1 MKVALVTPW
10 FGRELIGGAER
21 HAWELAHAL
30 AAAGADVDVLS
41 TCCRSFN
48 DDWATN
54 FHRSGTAVLGERLR
68 LLRFRVDSRDR
79 VAFGRV
85 TAALTSLPQITLR
98 GDYVPLDE
106 RDARVFVGESINSRA
121 LHAYL
126 REHAGTYDAVLFMPY
141 LYGTTLSI
149 LPQVAEKAFLIPCL
163 HDEAYAY
170 LDPVRT
176 CIAQAR
182 GILFNSL
189 GEEETAAA
197 IYGPGI
203 YAKSRVVGEAVE
215 PVAPPRSP
223 MRVGGFA
230 PNRSRYVL
238 YLGRQVAT
246 KNIDFLIAAYELFR
260 ERRAATSLQLV
271 LAGPT
276 HLSRSDDGIVDLGPV
291 SEDAKSALLTYARA
305 LAQPSVHESFSRSV
319 YESWFARRPVFVH
332 GGCRAT
338 ARAVE
343 DSGGGWI
350 GSTLEEWA
358 RMFAELDESSDE
370 TVDAVGQRGWAAAL
384 DSGTWDVVAR
394 RVLDAIAEPARV
406 ELPGRVDQ
414 VVPLGARQI
423 TGYAA
428 ALGDALRSA
437 GIDAS
442 TIIAGTR
449 AKREGAFTLAHV
461 ANGHTLE
468 PADAYV
474 AHSGE
479 VVFAP
484 RQAAVFAASHAVAA
498 QLEERGIASRVL
510 PFPVS
515 PAAWDGVKPPHRRW
529 LARHPVLLSIAP
541 LKAQDA
547 RRLLD
552 VFVAFLGRANQAR
565 LLVFDRCCDK
575 DARGILLKERSDLD
589 LVSEVQL
596 VGETL
601 AERYAAYRAA
611 AVAIAVGRPLDVP
624 EAVMPLWFDIPIVAL
639 DDPSAADPI
648 ELSALIEE
656 RFQPRRFAALLQIV
670 TTDALLRAAMLQEGR
685 RSRERRLPRS
695 IVTALFES
703 VTAARSSIESSI
715 DGRRTALPPNA

>member
-1 MKVALVTPW
+1 MKLALVTPW

-54 FHRSGTAVLGERLR
+54 FHRSGTAGLGERLR

-121 LHAYL
+121 MHAYL

-176 CIAQAR
+176 CVAQAR

-215 PVAPPRSP
+215 PVPPPRSQ

-291 SEDAKSALLTYARA
+291 NEDAKSALLTYARA
-305 LAQPSVHESFSRSV
+305 LAQPSVHESFSRAV

-350 GSTLEEWA
+350 GSTLDEWA
-358 RMFAELDESSDE
+358 RMFAELDESSDD

-394 RVLDAIAEPARV
+394 RVLDALALPVRGGARI
-406 ELPGRVDQ
+406 DQ
-414 VVPLGARQI
+414 IVPLGDRKI
-423 TGYAA
+423 TTYAA
-428 ALGDALRSA
+428 ALGSALSDAGVA
-437 GIDAS
+437 
-442 TIIAGTR
+442 TETTIAGTNGS
-449 AKREGAFTLAHV
+449 REGVPAIVHVGSDTLPEAGTVYIAHTGDV
-461 ANGHTLE
+461 ALPPRHA
-468 PADAYV
+468 P
-474 AHSGE
+474 
-479 VVFAP
+479 VFAT
-484 RQAAVFAASHAVAA
+484 SHAVGTR
-498 QLEERGIASRVL
+498 LEERGVFARVL
-510 PFPVS
+510 PQPVS
-515 PAAWDGVKPPHRRW
+515 PAAWLGVRPAHQRW
-529 LARHPVLLSIAP
+529 NGGDPALLSIGA
-541 LKAQDA
+541 LTADDA
-547 RRLLD
+547 RRVLD
-552 VFVAFLGRANQAR
+552 VFVAFLGLASRAR
-565 LLVFDRCCDK
+565 LLIFADNCD
-575 DARGILLKERSDLD
+575 DGARETLLRERAELD
-589 LVSEVQL
+589 LADAIAL
-596 VGETL
+596 VGD
-601 AERYAAYRAA
+601 AAGERYAAYRIAR
-611 AVAIAVGRPLDVP
+611 VAMAVGRPLDIAS
-624 EAVMPLWFDIPIVAL
+624 AVTPLWFDMPIVSL
-639 DDPSAADPI
+639 GDPVAADTV
-648 ELSALIEE
+648 EASGLVED
-656 RFQPRRFAALLQIV
+656 RFEPRRFAALLRLV
-670 TTDALLRAAMLQEGR
+670 ATDETLRAAIRNEGR
-685 RSRERRLPRS
+685 RSRERHL
-695 IVTALFES
+695 
-703 VTAARSSIESSI
+703 
-715 DGRRTALPPNA
+715 PNAIVGALLEKVGPDISASFASVPR